1 MTYPWGAL
9 ISVSTYVV
17 GQVGADADPTA
28 AVGGENTVLV
38 RVESPITPPVP
49 PAAAWSL
56 NWAPARG
63 WPVALSR
70 FLMIAYLRLIL
81 VRGRPSGP

>member
-9 ISVSTYVV
+9 ISVSTYAPGARLVMRISPLLSVV
-17 GQVGADADPTA
+17 KIPFW
-28 AVGGENTVLV
+28 V
-38 RVESPITPPVP
+38 RVESPITPSSPTSQ
-49 PAAAWSL
+49 PAAVVTR

-70 FLMIAYLRLIL
+70 FWMISSPF
-81 VRGRPSGP
+81 G